1 MDSDA
6 MDVCVGPN
14 NKDPDGTRR
23 RCGQKHFTRLH
34 MQLHS
39 TARLAVIENQ
49 DTLDYQFY
57 LKMKSQDGFPSNPAP
72 SVTRGR
78 SGFCDN
84 LVTVATVIGILGC
97 GAYLLLPEC
106 VLLANCAPIAATANS
121 VAGWTLSSAMVPF
134 VAAGPP
140 PAVTIVATLYA
151 PPAPPHASARSSS
164 GTTLLP
170 SLRSTL
176 CPLPPVS
183 TLWLCRPC
191 LLPPVANDAC
201 PSSTS
206 SFSSWCRPSFSCS
219 GRDSGVSSGLHGLL
233 GCATHDE
240 RLICA
245 WQGYAS
251 LRCAVRLRAREATAS
266 FPHRWLF

>member
-106 VLLANCAPIAATANS
+106 VLLTNCAPHRCHRQ
-121 VAGWTLSSAMVPF
+121 LRCRLDF
-134 VAAGPP
+134 VFGHGAIRCGRA
-140 PAVTIVATLYA
+140 PARRYDRCHLV
-151 PPAPPHASARSSS
+151 RSSS
-164 GTTLLP
+164 PAARQCSFFEWDNSLALP
-170 SLRSTL
+170 AVD
-176 CPLPPVS
+176 PLPP
-183 TLWLCRPC
+183 
-191 LLPPVANDAC
+191 
-201 PSSTS
+201 
-206 SFSSWCRPSFSCS
+206 
-219 GRDSGVSSGLHGLL
+219 SSGLHPVAVSTVSSTTRGQRRVSFFDELVQFLVPPFLQLL
-233 GCATHDE
+233 WSRFW
-240 RLICA
+240 RL
-245 WQGYAS
+245 
-251 LRCAVRLRAREATAS
+251 
-266 FPHRWLF
+266 